1 MNLKNMLKK
10 NSSNDV
16 DDRSS
21 TSAYLLVTLT
31 MSRDELRF
39 RPVASW
45 MLLRN
50 LRLLMP
56 SIALSFEPFPFSL
69 QLVLLSTVL
78 SAQLFEPFELN

>member
-50 LRLLMP
+50 L
-56 SIALSFEPFPFSL
+56 
-69 QLVLLSTVL
+69 
-78 SAQLFEPFELN
+78 